1 MNRNEMKNM
10 FCKPVH
16 ERALLAF
23 CFKNAD
29 HYYDLA
35 QNVSAGDFLY
45 DQHAI
50 IFTMLGT
57 LASQGTAK
65 FDLPLLVNEGQVH
78 GVLQNMGG
86 IDYLQSINDMS
97 ITDKNFSVYLQEV
110 MEASTKFKLYD
121 ITQAGLEEM
130 AENAKTGKT
139 SEDLIGKLELGIL
152 DLSTKSTAIKEP
164 RNLSEG
170 LRELLEERKN
180 NPVKQMGIPT
190 GYQILDKQIDGLVP
204 GTLTVVAARPKMG
217 KSTFLSNIAAHVA
230 YKGDPKYPVLYVDTE
245 MSFDQWR
252 DRIIA
257 GMSGY
262 RERDIK
268 HGGYDD
274 EMYQRI
280 LTKCVKLIEA
290 GKLFHEY
297 MPGYNV
303 DKLTALYKKYKLK
316 HDIGLMIFD
325 YIKEPESSSLD
336 RQRKEYQILGDVTT
350 RLKDLAGQ
358 LDIPCLTAVQLNRDK
373 DIADSDRIARYA
385 DLICQWTFRNDDEK
399 DGKEDSGSHKIMVR
413 ETRRGG
419 MTPEEGIGYYF
430 WKESLYIEEVPASK
444 QLIDYSKDVINYGS
458 ASDDEDNRY
467 Q

>member
-1 MNRNEMKNM
+1 
-10 FCKPVH
+10 
-16 ERALLAF
+16 
-23 CFKNAD
+23 
-29 HYYDLA
+29 
-35 QNVSAGDFLY
+35 
-45 DQHAI
+45 
-50 IFTMLGT
+50 
-57 LASQGTAK
+57 
-65 FDLPLLVNEGQVH
+65 
-78 GVLQNMGG
+78 MGG

-97 ITDKNFSVYLQEV
+97 VTDKNFDVYLKEV
-110 MEASTKFKLYD
+110 LEASTKYKLYEMAK
-121 ITQAGLEEM
+121 TGLEDM
-130 AENAKTGKT
+130 AENAKSGKN
-139 SEDLIGKLELGIL
+139 SEDLIGQFELGLI
-152 DLSTKSTAIKEP
+152 DLSSVSRAIEEP
-164 RNLSEG
+164 RNLADG
-170 LRELLEERKN
+170 LEELLEERRN
-180 NPVKQMGIPT
+180 NPVKQMGIAT

-230 YKGDPKYPVLYVDTE
+230 YKGEPKQAVLYVDTE

-262 RERDIK
+262 KERDIK

-274 EMYQRI
+274 EMYHRI
-280 LTKCVKLIEA
+280 KTKCVKLIKE

-336 RQRKEYQILGDVTT
+336 RQRREYQILGDVTT

-385 DLICQWTFRNDDEK
+385 DIICQWTFRDDDEK
-399 DGKEDSGSHKIMVR
+399 DAKPDSGSHKIMVK

-419 MTPEEGIGYYF
+419 MTPKEGIGYYF
-430 WKESLYIEEVPASK
+430 WKESLFIEEVPASQ
-444 QLIDYSKDVINYGS
+444 QLVDYSKEVINYGS
-458 ASDDEDNRY
+458 ASDDEEDRY